1 MNNEYAN
8 ASPLIYPGHE
18 QGCAAQYIAIH
29 LSLFFF
35 HSFGFVSGLGFVFGI
50 RIGFGLRFGFRF
62 TCRLGFG
69 RLFTDHVS
77 HACAG

>member
-1 MNNEYAN
+1 MNNECAN
-8 ASPLIYPGHE
+8 ASFISYPDHE

-29 LSLFFF
+29 LSLVFF
-35 HSFGFVSGLGFVFGI
+35 HSFGFVSGLEFVFGT
-50 RIGFGLRFGFRF
+50 GFGLRFGFRF

-69 RLFTDHVS
+69 RLLTEHVS